1 MAAVCAVGRQLD
13 FPVLIRTVDCQY
25 STVRRAI
32 DRGPCGLLLPALLLL
47 ALPTPFA
54 LLDVTKDASLWDP
67 SLHWPRYAF
76 YVLILPKVL
85 PTMALF
91 LFAVAELF
99 RTQIRPSFS
108 H

>member
-1 MAAVCAVGRQLD
+1 MSGVVVIGAMLMTIPDRRKTAFAVV
-13 FPVLIRTVDCQY
+13 
-25 STVRRAI
+25 
-32 DRGPCGLLLPALLLL
+32 LPALLLL